1 MKRIFL
7 SFAPEDAVEVKGLLS
22 LLESPDF
29 ELDFYEV
36 PLGVDFKSEG
46 AKSLKQAI
54 GAKIVQCSVT
64 ICLIGED
71 SHKSPWVDCQLQK
84 SRNKGNRI
92 IAMAL
97 RKVETAVLPDV
108 VREENLRFY
117 PWNPKKLRELI
128 REESRHQDPILMSEG
143 RIIKKEEA

>member
-7 SFAPEDAVEVKGLLS
+7 SFAPEDAVKVEGLLP

-29 ELDFYEV
+29 ELDFYEM
-36 PLGVDFKSEG
+36 PLGMDFESEG
-46 AKSLKQAI
+46 AESLKRAI
-54 GAKIVQCSVT
+54 GEKIVKCSVT
-64 ICLIGED
+64 VCLIGED

-97 RKVETAVLPDV
+97 RKVESAVLPDV

-117 PWNPKKLRELI
+117 PWNPGKLKELI
-128 REESRHQDPILMSEG
+128 REES
-143 RIIKKEEA
+143 